1 MLQNIA
7 QTLLSYKLEMPVGK
21 AAIIALLGIA
31 IVFAVLA
38 VLVGILTL
46 FKLVFGKVEAR
57 EQKKSATKSAAVEVD
72 SSPSDDED
80 EITAVI
86 MAAIA
91 CMEETE
97 EVKAPFR
104 VKSIREIK

>member
-1 MLQNIA
+1 MLQGIA
-7 QTLLSYKLEMPVGK
+7 QTLLAYKLEMPVGK

-38 VLVGILTL
+38 VLVGILTV
-46 FKLVFGKVEAR
+46 FKLVFGKLENR
-57 EQKKSATKSAAVEVD
+57 EKKTAEETPAFVADVSAQ
-72 SSPSDDED
+72 DDED

-86 MAAIA
+86 MAALA
-91 CMEETE
+91 CMEEAE
-97 EVKAPFR
+97 EAKAPFY